1 MQKKEKAVQALL
13 WCAFI
18 VLGSYLTARGLLF
31 LRDSIMTGSENVWK
45 SFYSCVEECTAYYLF
60 PGSMYENDTD
70 TGSWLELLINRSG
83 MHTGIRSK
91 DSVPCDVED
100 MGTVN
105 RIIEST
111 RPSAEEKIVA
121 ENQMQNITAEN
132 EKMLDTEQ
140 NEGGE
145 NAETLTTEGEKEK
158 DENQGGQEQASREQD
173 PETANQEGNGE
184 TDSNAGNTENGGE
197 DTVGEGGN
205 NTENNAGNTD
215 TGAEAQ
221 ELPAWTTAVK
231 AVPEIDLSM
240 ESLSNFEYLKN
251 QFFVIDENTTT
262 DASQLNAADFLER
275 DMKLESLSDSPQ
287 ILIYHTHSQEEYMDS
302 IPGDPSTTVIGVG
315 DYLESI
321 LRDIY
326 GYQVIHLKNSF
337 DLVDGEVERSK
348 AYNYALPVV
357 EQVLNENPTIEVV
370 IDLHRDGVPEDK
382 HLVTEINGKP
392 TAQIM
397 YFNGL
402 SRTVNNGN
410 LDTLPNPYIADN
422 LAFAFQLSY
431 QAAQYYPDLTRCI
444 YLKGYRYNL
453 HVRPRSILLEVGAQT
468 NTVEEAMNAMEP
480 FSVILNKVLKGE

>member
-1 MQKKEKAVQALL
+1 MRKKEKAVQALL
-13 WCAFI
+13 WCVFV

-31 LRDSIMTGSENVWK
+31 LRDSIQADTGNVWK
-45 SFYSCVEECTAYYLF
+45 TFYSCVEECAAYYLF
-60 PGSMYENDTD
+60 PGSVYEDD
-70 TGSWLELLINRSG
+70 VGSGSWLEFLKKRSG
-83 MHTGIRSK
+83 LKTGFLSK

-100 MGTVN
+100 IGTVN
-105 RIIEST
+105 RIIENT
-111 RPSAEEKIVA
+111 EPSAEENVTA
-121 ENQMQNITAEN
+121 ENQRENITAEN
-132 EKMLDTEQ
+132 EKVLQAQQ
-140 NEGGE
+140 N
-145 NAETLTTEGEKEK
+145 TEGENTETTLQGEEQKQE
-158 DENQGGQEQASREQD
+158 ENSNSEADNVSSDTVEQE
-173 PETANQEGNGE
+173 ETGE
-184 TDSNAGNTENGGE
+184 TEENDAETE
-197 DTVGEGGN
+197 T
-205 NTENNAGNTD
+205 
-215 TGAEAQ
+215 Q

-240 ESLSNFEYLKN
+240 ESLANFEYLRN
-251 QFFVIDENTTT
+251 QFFVINENTTT
-262 DASQLNAADFLER
+262 DASQLNAQDFLGR
-275 DMKLESLSDSPQ
+275 DMKLEEQSDVPQ
-287 ILIYHTHSQEEYMDS
+287 ILIYHTHSQEEYADS
-302 IPGDPSTTVIGVG
+302 IPGDDATTVIGVG

-326 GYQVIHLKNSF
+326 GYQVIHLRDTF
-337 DLVDGEVERSK
+337 DLIDGEIDRSK

-402 SRTVNNGN
+402 SRTVNNGD

>member
-1 MQKKEKAVQALL
+1 MRKKEKAVQALL
-13 WCAFI
+13 WCAFV

-31 LRDSIMTGSENVWK
+31 LRDSIQADTGNVWK
-45 SFYSCVEECTAYYLF
+45 TFYSCVEECTAYYLF
-60 PGSMYENDTD
+60 PGSVYEDD
-70 TGSWLELLINRSG
+70 AGSGSWLEFLKKRSG
-83 MHTGIRSK
+83 LQTGFLSK

-100 MGTVN
+100 IGTVN
-105 RIIEST
+105 RIIENT
-111 RPSAEEKIVA
+111 EPSAEENVTA
-121 ENQMQNITAEN
+121 ENQRENITAEN
-132 EKMLDTEQ
+132 EKVL
-140 NEGGE
+140 
-145 NAETLTTEGEKEK
+145 
-158 DENQGGQEQASREQD
+158 QAQ
-173 PETANQEGNGE
+173 Q
-184 TDSNAGNTENGGE
+184 NTEEENTETTLQGE
-197 DTVGEGGN
+197 EQKQEENSNSEADNVSSDTVGQEETGE
-205 NTENNAGNTD
+205 TEEHD
-215 TGAEAQ
+215 AEIETQ

-240 ESLSNFEYLKN
+240 ESLANFEYLRN

-262 DASQLNAADFLER
+262 DASQLNAQDFLGR
-275 DMKLESLSDSPQ
+275 DMRLEEQSEVPQ
-287 ILIYHTHSQEEYMDS
+287 ILIYHTHSQEEYADS
-302 IPGDPSTTVIGVG
+302 IPGDASTTVIGVG

-321 LRDIY
+321 LQDIY
-326 GYQVIHLKNSF
+326 GYQVIHLRDTF
-337 DLVDGEVERSK
+337 DLIDGEIDRSK

-357 EQVLNENPTIEVV
+357 EQVLNDNPTIEVV

-402 SRTVNNGN
+402 SRTVNNGD

>member
-1 MQKKEKAVQALL
+1 MRKKEKTVQALL
-13 WCAFI
+13 WCAFV

-31 LRDSIMTGSENVWK
+31 LRDSVQADTENVWK
-45 SFYSCVEECTAYYLF
+45 TFYSCVEECAAYYLF
-60 PGSMYENDTD
+60 PGSVYEEDSGS
-70 TGSWLELLINRSG
+70 GSWLEVLTNRSG
-83 MHTGIRSK
+83 IHTGFRSK

-105 RIIEST
+105 RIIENT
-111 RPSAEEKIVA
+111 KPSAEENVVA
-121 ENQMQNITAEN
+121 ENQRENITAEN
-132 EKMLDTEQ
+132 ERMLQTQ
-140 NEGGE
+140 
-145 NAETLTTEGEKEK
+145 
-158 DENQGGQEQASREQD
+158 QD
-173 PETANQEGNGE
+173 PEGKGTETALMGEEQEQEENGDSRSDNVSSDTEKQEEAGE
-184 TDSNAGNTENGGE
+184 TDGVGMETADGEKDGAGTE
-197 DTVGEGGN
+197 
-205 NTENNAGNTD
+205 
-215 TGAEAQ
+215 TGTQ

-240 ESLSNFEYLKN
+240 ESLANFEYLRN

-262 DASQLNAADFLER
+262 DASQLNAQDFLGR
-275 DMKLESLSDSPQ
+275 DMTLEKQSDSPQ
-287 ILIYHTHSQEEYMDS
+287 ILIYHTHSQEEYIDS
-302 IPGDPSTTVIGVG
+302 IPGDDSTTVIGVG

-321 LRDIY
+321 LQDIY
-326 GYQVIHLKNSF
+326 GYQVIHLRDSF
-337 DLVDGEVERSK
+337 DLIDGEIDRSK
-348 AYNYALPVV
+348 AYNYALPAV

-370 IDLHRDGVPEDK
+370 IDLHRDGVPDDM

-402 SRTVNNGN
+402 SRTVNNGD

>member
-1 MQKKEKAVQALL
+1 MRKKEKAVQALL
-13 WCAFI
+13 WCAFV

-31 LRDSIMTGSENVWK
+31 LRDSVRADTGNVWK
-45 SFYSCVEECTAYYLF
+45 TFYSCVEECAAYYLF
-60 PGSMYENDTD
+60 PGSVYEGDSGS
-70 TGSWLELLINRSG
+70 GSWLEILTDRSG
-83 MHTGIRSK
+83 RHTGFRSK
-91 DSVPCDVED
+91 DPVPCDVED
-100 MGTVN
+100 VGTVN
-105 RIIEST
+105 RIIENT
-111 RPSAEEKIVA
+111 KPSAEENVTA
-121 ENQMQNITAEN
+121 ENQRENITAEN
-132 EKMLDTEQ
+132 EKVLQTQQDTEADKASSDTAKQ
-140 NEGGE
+140 EETGQTDGG
-145 NAETLTTEGEKEK
+145 
-158 DENQGGQEQASREQD
+158 
-173 PETANQEGNGE
+173 
-184 TDSNAGNTENGGE
+184 TENGIGE
-197 DTVGEGGN
+197 DGASE
-205 NTENNAGNTD
+205 EKNA
-215 TGAEAQ
+215 AQ

-240 ESLSNFEYLKN
+240 ESLANFEYLRN

-262 DASQLNAADFLER
+262 DASQLNAQDFLGR
-275 DMKLESLSDSPQ
+275 DMKLEEQSEVPQ
-287 ILIYHTHSQEEYMDS
+287 ILIYHTHSQEEYADS
-302 IPGDPSTTVIGVG
+302 IPGDEATTVIGVG

-326 GYQVIHLKNSF
+326 GYQVIHLRDTF
-337 DLVDGEVERSK
+337 DLIDGEMDRSK

-357 EQVLNENPTIEVV
+357 EQVLQDNPTIEVV

-402 SRTVNNGN
+402 SRTVNNGD